1 MLTTAARVSL
11 AYLVPGF
18 VGGDDVEMLEVGFRS
33 ATGLEYQ
40 PNHLRNLLLPEL
52 LVAPAV
58 RTASALGFD
67 DPGTLVV
74 AGRLPFVALATLNVL
89 LLFRLGRHA
98 GLGGGGALAAA
109 ALYGLHWLPL
119 GYGATTYPR
128 TAAVTCVLAAT
139 ILVLRDADAT
149 GRWRPVAAGA
159 CLAFAFACRYSE
171 LIFLPPLVLLAAL
184 GTRSRRSRITRAVLV
199 SLGFALG
206 ALVTVG
212 VVDWLT
218 WGRPF
223 SSLEA
228 FFRYIFVERASSSR
242 VAAREPWWYLQAI
255 PFWLPLTLVPLLA
268 RVVRRHWVG
277 VWAIVLLP
285 VLGLSAIYHKELR
298 YLQGVLPFVM
308 VLAAAGFLHLA
319 ERRRRALA
327 IALAAVSVAWGL
339 AGLRFLTRTSGAA
352 VCAAR
357 IVAAD
362 EAGGPV
368 VLSQSWAYGGRLLFG
383 NEREVRD
390 IATPPSA
397 AELAAA
403 LPGARWVGVYASDL
417 EARPELASALL
428 GAGFVKDRTMSWWR
442 GRRVQLWR
450 LQPSS

>member
-1 MLTTAARVSL
+1 MLTTTVRVSL

-18 VGGDDVEMLEVGFRS
+18 IGGDDVEMLEAGFRG
-33 ATGLEYQ
+33 ATGLDYR

-52 LVAPAV
+52 LVAPALRV
-58 RTASALGFD
+58 ASALGID
-67 DPGTLVV
+67 EPGQLVA
-74 AGRLPFVALATLNVL
+74 AGRLPFAALATLNVF
-89 LLFRLGRHA
+89 LLFRVGRLV
-98 GLGGGGALAAA
+98 GLGGTGSLTAA

-139 ILVLRDADAT
+139 ILVLRDAT
-149 GRWRPVAAGA
+149 GGWRPVAAGA
-159 CLAFAFACRYSE
+159 CLSVAFACRYSE
-171 LIFLPPLVLLAAL
+171 VVFLPPVLLLAAL
-184 GTRSRRSRITRAVLV
+184 GPKPRAARLARAACVA
-199 SLGFALG
+199 LGFALG
-206 ALVTVG
+206 VLVTVG

-268 RVVRRHWVG
+268 RVVRRQWG
-277 VWAIVLLP
+277 GLWAMALLP

-298 YLQGVLPFVM
+298 YLQAVLPFVM

-319 ERRRRALA
+319 ERGRRALA
-327 IALAAVSVAWGL
+327 IVLVAASAAWGL

-352 VCAAR
+352 VGAAR

-362 EAGGPV
+362 PAGGPV
-368 VLSQSWAYGGRLLFG
+368 VLSQAWAYGDRLYLG
-383 NEREVRD
+383 DREIRD
-390 IATPPSA
+390 VATPPSA
-397 AELAAA
+397 AELEAA

-417 EARPELASALL
+417 EVRPELTRLLL
-428 GAGFVKDRTMSWWR
+428 GAGFTKDRTLSWLR
-442 GRRVQLWR
+442 GRRVELWR
-450 LQPSS
+450 LRSSS